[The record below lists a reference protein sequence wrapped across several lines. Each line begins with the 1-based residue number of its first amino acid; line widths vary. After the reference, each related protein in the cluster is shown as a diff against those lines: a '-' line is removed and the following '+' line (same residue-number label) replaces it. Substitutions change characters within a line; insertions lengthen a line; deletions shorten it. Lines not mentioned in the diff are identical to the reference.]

1 MNDITKKIDILFDEL
16 EKTDT
21 YKDYISVKNQ
31 LENNKDIK
39 KIIEDIKRY
48 QKIVVNNKDKSVEN
62 KLKELY
68 KKLDDYPIYQS
79 YLDKKEDLEYE
90 LKMISDTFS
99 SYFEKLLKL
108 N

>member
-79 YLDKKEDLEYE
+79 YLDIKEDLEYE

>member
-21 YKDYISVKNQ
+21 YKDYISVKSQ

>member
-21 YKDYISVKNQ
+21 YKDYISVKSQ

-79 YLDKKEDLEYE
+79 YLEKKEDLEYE